1 MSGHYRD
8 DRRRRRRHQRHHKYR
23 QYQSRRRTG
32 WGMGLY
38 RNRRD
43 GKICGVAAGLADY
56 WDVADWVVRLMFVG
70 AFLFTGTLAIWAYI
84 AGCILLSPHP
94 DDRKGGRRG
103 EDRREA
109 RRAKKAAAAA
119 VAANSEDDYGPEME
133 YDERYHDYRPRK
145 LFRYS
150 ESASVRLARARE
162 RLDAAL
168 SRVED
173 MESYVTSRRFKLNRE
188 FSRL

>member
-1 MSGHYRD
+1 MTADRQGRERRRAPRRRAQSHYRE
-8 DRRRRRRHQRHHKYR
+8 RRSH
-23 QYQSRRRTG
+23 G

-43 GKICGVAAGLADY
+43 GKVAGVAAGLADY
-56 WDVADWVVRLMFVG
+56 WDVAAWVVRLMFVG
-70 AFLFTGTLAIWAYI
+70 AFLFMGTLALWAYV
-84 AGCILLSPHP
+84 AGIFLLSPRP
-94 DDRKGGRRG
+94 QDRSGRR
-103 EDRREA
+103 R
-109 RRAKKAAAAA
+109 RRARQGEAFQDAADESAEAF
-119 VAANSEDDYGPEME
+119 GPEME
-133 YDERYHDYRPRK
+133 YDERVHEYRPRR

-162 RLDAAL
+162 RLDAAAR
-168 SRVED
+168 RVEA